1 MYNKF
6 ILSLLGNSNLKDDE
20 KGAIVALIVFFPL
33 FQIHYSQERTHLD
46 VFGRFLR
53 VTEVYMQEQS
63 QISLILLFFK
73 YCLGMCNV
81 LKLTA
86 LHK

>member
-6 ILSLLGNSNLKDDE
+6 ILSLLANSNLKDDE
-20 KGAIVALIVFFPL
+20 KGAIIALIVFIPL
-33 FQIHYSQERTHLD
+33 FQIHYSQKRTHLD

-63 QISLILLFFK
+63 QISLILLFF
-73 YCLGMCNV
+73 LNTV
-81 LKLTA
+81 LECA
-86 LHK
+86 MF